1 MTLHPALP
9 LLALLGLAGL
19 FLGLRAPSGMR
30 RDLGLAWGA
39 LALAATALLA
49 PALSI
54 PHGIPSPAATLGAVP
69 PWQGVSD
76 PADGNPVLRDVTFQ
90 IQPWQIFARREMRAG
105 RLPFWNPHQF
115 SGAPFWANG
124 QSAPL
129 FPLHLLF
136 DALPLILGFV
146 LLPWLRLMVAGC
158 GAWLLGRELGLSRP
172 AALLTALTF
181 SLSGMV
187 VSFILFPMGN
197 ALALVPWVLWSVERL
212 AAGTGSWTWLAA
224 TAGLQLLGGH
234 PETCAH
240 TALLSGIYLLVRGG
254 GVRAWGR
261 LLAGWTVAGLIAAV
275 QILPLLMLLPE
286 TSKWAAEGG
295 GEPPL
300 TILLQQPLRLV
311 LPQLYGH
318 PAEGTW
324 VGPFNYSA
332 TAVYAGALALPLA
345 AAGLVRV
352 RERRWLAVAVVLA
365 FCFLAAYHM
374 PGVRDVLGALPV
386 LGRAAHHRL
395 IFGIELGLALLAGA
409 GCDRWL
415 EGRGRGIVLGAALVG
430 LLLAAAW
437 MTLSK
442 TWINPGLTRQELRWT
457 IGAAVVALGLTASL
471 ALSRERRWQILP
483 LLPAVAII
491 DLLLAHGNILR
502 AIPIESLYPRTGAVR
517 FLEPKEDR
525 VAGLDQALRPNAAM
539 VHGLYDIRGD
549 DPVKLERYEAVYR
562 SFASGDPVYFQPIH
576 RWDDPWLDRLGVR
589 WVVSG
594 PGESFPG
601 GRLAYEGSD
610 ARVWERPGALPPVF
624 WTEGGGMSVD
634 SSMKADTL
642 RREPGRWRIGWS
654 TPRRA
659 TLVVSETWDR
669 GWSANAG
676 PVVPV
681 DGALLGVELGPGTGT
696 VELRYVPPGFW
707 WGVVLS
713 VVGVAIVALRPHPL
727 SPSPI
732 SRPGPRRERGD
743 ASGAILPDQG
753 SAAADGSPLSRGRV
767 GGRWERGTGGEVSFR
782 PTRPEDL
789 PALSNLFEQGFGHPL
804 APEEWEWKYLRLPG
818 EARSL
823 VAVQGGEIVAH
834 AGATCLPAR
843 WPGGE
848 GGIWQLVD
856 FVGSPRKGGLRPP
869 MVELG
874 RALLADLP
882 RPQDAPWIF
891 GFPSE
896 RHFRLGQ
903 RVFGYRPLFEIQPLS
918 GEIPDR
924 PTDVRLETGDTPGEW
939 AAPVWERCGAFGV
952 RRSTAFLAWR
962 YWSRP
967 GRYYRFYRLFS
978 GAEEGLAVF
987 AFVGDEAWAAEV
999 WLPDS
1004 GEWYPSLLAVAA
1016 DLRAAGL
1023 RSWRFWPSPGINSH
1037 AEALGLRPEGE
1048 RRFVGCRGGEP
1059 AAGFTVSMGDYD
1071 LV

>member
-1 MTLHPALP
+1 VTLHPALP

-19 FLGLRAPSGMR
+19 LLGLRSGAGTR

-54 PHGIPSPAATLGAVP
+54 SNGIPSPAASLAGVP
-69 PWQGVSD
+69 PWQATGD
-76 PADGNPVLRDVTFQ
+76 PAAGNPVLRDVTFQ
-90 IQPWQIFARREMRAG
+90 VQPWQLFARREMRAG
-105 RLPFWNPHQF
+105 RLPFWNPYQF

-146 LLPWLRLMVAGC
+146 LLPWLRLVVAGC

-181 SLSGMV
+181 SLSGML
-187 VSFILFPMGN
+187 VSFLLFPMGN

-212 AAGTGSWTWLAA
+212 AAGTGSWAWLAL

-240 TALLSGIYLLVRGG
+240 TGLLSGLYLLVRGG
-254 GVRAWGR
+254 SFRVWAR
-261 LLAGWTVAGLIAAV
+261 LLAGWAVAGLIAAV

-286 TSKWAAEGG
+286 TSKWAAEGAG
-295 GEPPL
+295 AEPPL
-300 TILLQQPLRLV
+300 VLLLKQPLRLV

-318 PAEGTW
+318 PADGTW
-324 VGPFNYSA
+324 WGPFNYSA

-345 AAGLVRV
+345 AAGLARA
-352 RERRWLAVAVVLA
+352 RGDRRWLAVAVVVA
-365 FCFLAAYHM
+365 FSFLAAYHM
-374 PGVRDVLGALPV
+374 PVVRDVLGALPV

-415 EGRGRGIVLGAALVG
+415 EGKGRGIVAGAVLV
-430 LLLAAAW
+430 LLLIGISWTLFSDDW
-437 MTLSK
+437 MAH
-442 TWINPGLTRQELRWT
+442 GLGGRQVRWT
-457 IGAAVVALGLTASL
+457 IGAALVALILTATL
-471 ALSRERRWQILP
+471 KLPTERRWTLLP
-483 LLPAVAII
+483 LLPAVALI
-491 DLLLAHGNILR
+491 DLLLAHGGILR
-502 AIPIESLYPRTGAVR
+502 AIPIDRLYPETGAVR
-517 FLEPKEDR
+517 FLQNHPEGR
-525 VAGLDQALRPNAAM
+525 VAGLGQALRPNAAM
-539 VHGLYDIRGD
+539 VYGLFDVRGD
-549 DPVKLERYEAVYR
+549 DPVKLERYERVYR
-562 SFASGDPVYFQPIH
+562 SFAPGDPVYFQPIQ
-576 RWDDPWLDRLGVR
+576 RWDSPWLDRLCVF
-589 WVVSG
+589 WAVTG
-594 PGESFPG
+594 PTEPPPLPTWQ
-601 GRLAYEGSD
+601 LAYAGPD
-610 ARVWERPGALPPVF
+610 ARVWQRPGIQPVVT
-624 WTEGGGMSVD
+624 WTERGVPVVHWAM
-634 SSMKADTL
+634 TFEIL
-642 RREPGRWRIGWS
+642 RREPGLLDIGWR

-659 TLVVSETWDR
+659 TMVVSETWDR
-669 GWSANAG
+669 GWSANVDGRAV

-681 DGALLGVELGPGTGT
+681 DGVLLGIELGPGEGT
-696 VELRYVPPGFW
+696 VELRYRPPGFLA
-707 WGVVLS
+707 GAVLS
-713 VVGVAIVALRPHPL
+713 VVGLAIV
-727 SPSPI
+727 
-732 SRPGPRRERGD
+732 
-743 ASGAILPDQG
+743 
-753 SAAADGSPLSRGRV
+753 V
-767 GGRWERGTGGEVSFR
+767 VGTGVRAKRPRTPQVHLEIR

-789 PALSNLFEQGFGHPL
+789 PSLSALFEQRFGHL
-804 APEEWEWKYLRLPG
+804 LTPEEHDWKYHRLPG

-823 VAVQGGEIVAH
+823 VAVHDGEVVAH

-843 WPGGE
+843 WPGGQA
-848 GGIWQLVD
+848 GIWQLVD
-856 FVGSPRKGGLRPP
+856 FVGSPRRGGLRPP
-869 MVELG
+869 MVDLG
-874 RALLADLP
+874 RALLDDLP

-903 RVFGYRPLFEIQPLS
+903 RVFGYRPLFEIQPLA
-918 GEIPDR
+918 GEIPDGLPDIR
-924 PTDVRLETGDTPGEW
+924 IETGDTPGDW
-939 AAPVWERCGAFGV
+939 AGPVWERCGVSGV

-987 AFVGDEAWAAEV
+987 AFVGEEAWAAEL

-1004 GEWYPSLLAVAA
+1004 GQWYPSLLAVAA

-1023 RSWRFWPSPGINSH
+1023 RTWRFWPSPAIDPH
-1037 AEALGLRPEGE
+1037 AEALGLRPAGE

-1059 AAGFTVSMGDYD
+1059 SAGFTYSMGDYD

>member
-1 MTLHPALP
+1 
-9 LLALLGLAGL
+9 
-19 FLGLRAPSGMR
+19 
-30 RDLGLAWGA
+30 
-39 LALAATALLA
+39 
-49 PALSI
+49 
-54 PHGIPSPAATLGAVP
+54 
-69 PWQGVSD
+69 
-76 PADGNPVLRDVTFQ
+76 
-90 IQPWQIFARREMRAG
+90 
-105 RLPFWNPHQF
+105 
-115 SGAPFWANG
+115 
-124 QSAPL
+124 
-129 FPLHLLF
+129 
-136 DALPLILGFV
+136 
-146 LLPWLRLMVAGC
+146 
-158 GAWLLGRELGLSRP
+158 
-172 AALLTALTF
+172 
-181 SLSGMV
+181 
-187 VSFILFPMGN
+187 
-197 ALALVPWVLWSVERL
+197 
-212 AAGTGSWTWLAA
+212 
-224 TAGLQLLGGH
+224 
-234 PETCAH
+234 
-240 TALLSGIYLLVRGG
+240 
-254 GVRAWGR
+254 
-261 LLAGWTVAGLIAAV
+261 
-275 QILPLLMLLPE
+275 MLLPE

-300 TILLQQPLRLV
+300 SLLLQQPLRLV

-318 PAEGTW
+318 PADGTW
-324 VGPFNYSA
+324 IGPFNYSA
-332 TAVYAGALALPLA
+332 TAVYAGALALPFA
-345 AAGLVRV
+345 AAGLVRI
-352 RERRWLAVAVVLA
+352 RTDRRWLAIAVVVA

-415 EGRGRGIVLGAALVG
+415 EGRGRGIAIGAALVG
-430 LLLAAAW
+430 LLLAASW
-437 MTLSK
+437 ITLSQ
-442 TWINPGLTRQELRWT
+442 TWIAPGLTRQELSWT
-457 IGAAVVALGLTASL
+457 IGAVLVALVLTATL
-471 ALSRERRWQILP
+471 KLSAEARWRLLP
-483 LLPAVAII
+483 LLPAVAMV
-491 DLLLAHGNILR
+491 DLLLAHGGILR
-502 AIPIESLYPRTGAVR
+502 AIPIERLYPETGAVR
-517 FLEPKEDR
+517 FLEAQDGRPEWR
-525 VAGLDQALRPNAAM
+525 IAGFDQALRPNAAM
-539 VHGLYDIRGD
+539 VYGLHDVRGD

-562 SFASGDPVYFQPIH
+562 SFAPGDPVYFQPVH

-594 PGESFPG
+594 PGEQAAG
-601 GRLAYEGSD
+601 WRLAYQGSD
-610 ARVWERPGALPPVF
+610 ARVWERPGALPLVR
-624 WTEGGGMSVD
+624 WTEGGGASVHNEMTTEIL
-634 SSMKADTL
+634 S
-642 RREPGRWRIGWS
+642 REPGRWRIGWR

-669 GWSANAG
+669 GWSADAG

-681 DGALLGVELGPGTGT
+681 DGALLGVELGPGSGT
-696 VELRYVPPGFW
+696 VELTYRPPGFW
-707 WGVVLS
+707 WGLVLS
-713 VVGVAIVALRPHPL
+713 VIGVAVAAWRLRPHPL

-743 ASGAILPDQG
+743 LSETVEQDRSDDLPVT
-753 SAAADGSPLSRGRV
+753 SPLSL
-767 GGRWERGTGGEVSFR
+767 WERGTGGEVSREIR

-789 PALSNLFEQGFGHPL
+789 PSLSALFQEGFAHPL
-804 APEEWEWKYLRLPG
+804 APEEWEWKYRHLPG

-823 VAVQGGEIVAH
+823 VAVHDGEVVAH

-843 WPGGE
+843 WLGGE

-856 FVGSPRKGGLRPP
+856 FVGTPRRGGLRPP

-874 RALLADLP
+874 RTLLADLP

-896 RHFRLGQ
+896 RHFKLGQ

-918 GEIPDR
+918 GEIPDGPAPDAR
-924 PTDVRLETGDTPGEW
+924 IEIGDTPGDW
-939 AAPVWERCGAFGV
+939 AAPIWERCGVSGV

-978 GAEEGLAVF
+978 GTEEGLAVF

-1023 RSWRFWPSPGINSH
+1023 RTWRFWPSPGIDPC
-1037 AEALGLRPEGE
+1037 AAALGLRPEGE